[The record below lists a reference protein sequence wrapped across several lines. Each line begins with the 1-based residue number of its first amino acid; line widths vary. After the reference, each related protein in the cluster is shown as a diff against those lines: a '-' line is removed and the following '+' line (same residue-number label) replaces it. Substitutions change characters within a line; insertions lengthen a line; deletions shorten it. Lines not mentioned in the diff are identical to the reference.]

1 MIEYGKVIVFFVMV
15 VILVIGLLKLGFRDF
30 IEKKKKIL
38 FVIYILNNSD
48 EIFVGFLDWLK
59 FGVWKKI
66 NEKKI
71 YKIFI

>member
-1 MIEYGKVIVFFVMV
+1 MV

-48 EIFVGFLDWLK
+48 EIFVGYFGLIEIWCLK
-59 FGVWKKI
+59 KDK
-66 NEKKI
+66 
-71 YKIFI
+71 